1 LNSMRFTFYSAV
13 AFAATIANLSEAI
26 KLQPEDDFAQID
38 AFQTVAKGA
47 SPIIGG
53 KPVVAKP
60 KIDPTAPLKV
70 EEVTKKPEPVQPTIG
85 GK

>member
-1 LNSMRFTFYSAV
+1 MMIKLIPYVLIFLNR
-13 AFAATIANLSEAI
+13 
-26 KLQPEDDFAQID
+26 LQPEDDFAQID

-60 KIDPTAPLKV
+60 KVDPTAPLKV
-70 EEVTKKPEPVQPTIG
+70 EEVTKKPEPV
-85 GK
+85 